1 MSEVA
6 KRANVAI
13 SSVSRVIS
21 GHPDVSPAMRERVLA
36 AIDELDYAPDFL
48 AQSLRRG
55 QTMTAG
61 FVVADIT
68 NPLMATITFGAE
80 STLRGAGYS
89 MLLMDSEVDPNLD
102 ADHIRY
108 LGRRVD
114 GMILSLASERR
125 RETLEALASV
135 DVPIVLV
142 DREVPSVP
150 GTSSVCNDHRSGTRA
165 ATEHLLDLGHRR
177 IAMITGTEDL
187 WPLRER
193 MGGMLDAVTGRGL
206 RNETM
211 IMMGAMAAEPNHGE
225 TSTEGLLRLQP
236 RPTAII
242 AAGNQ
247 AMFAGVLRALLRN
260 GVSFPGDIS
269 LVTCDDVPLAE
280 LYSPPISVVRRD
292 LRALGRVAAELL
304 VARLSGSSEPERVV
318 LPTTYVPRASV
329 GPVPA
334 S

>member
-21 GHPDVSPAMRERVLA
+21 GHPDVSPGMRERVLA
-36 AIDELDYAPDFL
+36 AIEELDYAPDFM

-55 QTMTAG
+55 HTMTVG
-61 FVVADIT
+61 FVLADIT
-68 NPLMATITFGAE
+68 NPLMATMTFGAE
-80 STLRGAGYS
+80 CVLRSAGYS
-89 MLLMDSEVDPNLD
+89 MLLMDSEVNPELD
-102 ADHIRY
+102 AAHIRF

-125 RETLEALASV
+125 PETIEALAAV

-150 GTSSVCNDHRSGTRA
+150 AASVVCDDHRAGTRA

-177 IAMITGTEDL
+177 IAMITGSADL
-187 WPLRER
+187 WPFRER
-193 MGGMLDAVTGRGL
+193 MSGMLDAISGRGL
-206 RNETM
+206 PNQTTTM
-211 IMMGAMAAEPNHGE
+211 IGSMTSDHGE
-225 TSTEGLLRLQP
+225 TSTEQLIRMQP

-247 AMFAGVLRALLRN
+247 MVFIGCLRALVRS
-260 GVSFPGDIS
+260 GVSFPRDIS
-269 LVTCDDVPLAE
+269 LVTSDDQPLAE
-280 LYSPPISVVRRD
+280 LYSPPISAVKRD
-292 LRALGRVAAELL
+292 LEGLGRIAAEHL
-304 VARLSGSSEPERVV
+304 VARVSGSSEPTRVV
-318 LPTTYVPRASV
+318 LPTTYVPRTSV

-334 S
+334 GS